1 MPDEDRHEIVPE
13 DTDTGDG
20 SGIPETEGSPALRKI
35 QRAVSEE
42 ALANPEA
49 MRFLVNENDRL
60 EIENIELKNYQKM
73 FYEADKKVAVLEK
86 DLEEKRKAKICLTV
100 GAVMIGYATNLLE
113 SQRSDWL
120 VWITLILGGVLILL
134 GGIFEKVVKR

>member
-73 FYEADKKVAVLEK
+73 FYEADKKVAVLQEK
-86 DLEEKRKAKICLTV
+86 SKTDLATEIYSGVLFTV
-100 GAVMIGYATNLLE
+100 GAAMLGYAPALWKSQPLGWMVLVFGAVMI
-113 SQRSDWL
+113 
-120 VWITLILGGVLILL
+120 I
-134 GGIFEKVVKR
+134 GGIIAKVVKR

>member
-1 MPDEDRHEIVPE
+1 M
-13 DTDTGDG
+13 
-20 SGIPETEGSPALRKI
+20 RKI

-73 FYEADKKVAVLEK
+73 FYEADKKVAVLQEK
-86 DLEEKRKAKICLTV
+86 SKTDLAIEIYSGVLFTV
-100 GAVMIGYATNLLE
+100 GAAMLGYAPALWKSQPLGGMVLVFGAVMI
-113 SQRSDWL
+113 
-120 VWITLILGGVLILL
+120 I
-134 GGIFEKVVKR
+134 GGIIAKVVKR